1 MTKEDKEK
9 AIEELKLLREEYWD
23 DDGYGHETEQYKD
36 VMFAL
41 DMGIKA
47 IKQWSIPEGAT
58 NGDAIKIMFPDAII
72 SESEDTVHLKYPTVN
87 SDPLFF
93 VQVSKRWWNAPYRE
107 SEEKKMAHDKLE
119 NYVSPDGDYII
130 PVTYKMYSTVG
141 VTRVKNLRE
150 AVELARKH
158 KNEIPVGQGEYID
171 GSYKIEIKNDDEAI
185 AAQDYVH
192 IGEVEISP
200 EDFSSRKGVKNP

>member
-23 DDGYGHETEQYKD
+23 DDGYGHETEQYED
-36 VMFAL
+36 TMFAL

-58 NGDAIKIMFPDAII
+58 NGDMIMAMFNC
-72 SESEDTVHLKYPTVN
+72 TVIG
-87 SDPLFF
+87 
-93 VQVSKRWWNAPYRE
+93 VSKGKVYVEHIYFPFDEDWWNAPYRE

-150 AVELARKH
+150 AVELSRKH
-158 KNEIPVGQGEYID
+158 RDEIPLGHGEYID
-171 GSYKIEIKNDDEAI
+171 GSYKIEIKDDDDAI
-185 AAQDYVH
+185 LAQNYAH
-192 IGEVEISP
+192 IGGVEISP
-200 EDFSSRKGVKNP
+200 EDFSSRKEVKNP